1 MLSLITAAHDA
12 MAAAVAAGVAVAPIT
27 WAPVLGEIAQMRGV
41 PPEEAT
47 QRAADL
53 ARRITETLHALEGDA
68 P

>member
-1 MLSLITAAHDA
+1 
-12 MAAAVAAGVAVAPIT
+12 MAAAVAAGVPVAT
-27 WAPVLGEIAQMRGV
+27 VTGAPVLGEIAQMRGV
-41 PPEEAT
+41 PPGEAA